1 MKRTLF
7 FLIGAITGFTVMAQT
22 DTTRSSEITPDTI
35 KVGGLIIIKKK
46 GSHNDDRDNTGVN
59 IDIGGTH
66 RNKRGNIETNWGIVD
81 IGFAGFNDKTNY
93 SGSPA
98 QTFAP
103 GSNADWFD
111 TRTGKTTNV
120 NVWFFMQKLAVDK
133 KHYFSLKYGLG
144 LEMNNYRFTENIKFE
159 KNPTKVIKDNISY
172 SKNKLA
178 TDYITVP
185 MMVNFNFTPERRR
198 GFGFSAGVSAGYLYS
213 SRQKLKSSE
222 NGKQKIRDDFDLEP
236 FKISYIG
243 ELNLGEVRLYG
254 SYAAKNIWKKGLD
267 WAPYSVGIRFSNW

>member
-1 MKRTLF
+1 MKRILF
-7 FLIGAITGFTVMAQT
+7 LLLGTMTGFSVLAQT
-22 DTTRSSEITPDTI
+22 DTIQSGNNHVDTI
-35 KVGGLIIIKKK
+35 RVGGLIIIKRK
-46 GSHNDDRDNTGVN
+46 GPRTDDRDS
-59 IDIGGTH
+59 GTSIEITRRH
-66 RNKRGNIETNWGIVD
+66 HDKPNNVETNWGILD
-81 IGFAGFNDKTNY
+81 IGFAGFKDKTNY
-93 SGSPA
+93 SGTDA
-98 QTFAP
+98 QAFAP

-120 NVWFFMQKLAVDK
+120 NIWFFMQKLNVV
-133 KHYFSLKYGLG
+133 KHVFNLKYGMG
-144 LEMNNYRFTENIKFE
+144 LEMYNYRFKENIRFE
-159 KNPTKVIKDNISY
+159 KSPTKVVMDNINY

-178 TDYITVP
+178 ADYITVP

-213 SRQKLKSSE
+213 SRQKLKSKE

-254 SYAAKNIWKKGLD
+254 SYATKNIWKKGLD
-267 WAPYSVGIRFSNW
+267 WTPYSIGIRFSNW